1 MHVVQTA
8 NVGISLFGFFLTEA
22 FTFYSLFYTELSNQ
36 RKISV
41 FITSVCLLHQNT
53 RMRTEQLSD
62 PSISSEIAAKLARFH
77 LMVMPFN
84 KEPKWLFGT
93 IDRLVL
99 LFSICIISMF
109 KLNVCAVVF
118 AIMFRY
124 LAQVMKLSFVR
135 EAHVKKY
142 KKLMKLDLPT
152 ELQSL
157 R

>member
-1 MHVVQTA
+1 MV
-8 NVGISLFGFFLTEA
+8 L
-22 FTFYSLFYTELSNQ
+22 
-36 RKISV
+36 
-41 FITSVCLLHQNT
+41 QNT

-62 PSISSEIAAKLARFH
+62 PFISSEIAAKLARFH

-93 IDRLVL
+93 IDRLML
-99 LFSICIISMF
+99 LSSICIISLF
-109 KLNVCAVVF
+109 KINVCAVVF
-118 AIMFRY
+118 TVMFRY

-135 EAHVKKY
+135 DAHVKKY
-142 KKLMKLDLPT
+142 KKLMKLDLPA